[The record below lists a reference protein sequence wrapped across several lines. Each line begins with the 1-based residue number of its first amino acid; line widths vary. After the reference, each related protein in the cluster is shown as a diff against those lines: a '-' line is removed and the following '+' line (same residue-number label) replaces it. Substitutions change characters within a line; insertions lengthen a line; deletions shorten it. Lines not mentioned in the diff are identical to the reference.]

1 MSGVDELR
9 SWAKANGLKP
19 QTIEKLL
26 SEDLDSID
34 SLKVIDKENVSELGL
49 SFGQRHQ
56 LLQAV
61 GDLRGKPPQTKAQRK
76 DDSKL
81 GPCPSNHGRA
91 RTRESTQHV
100 STPGAAKGLTWQPP
114 FTFNTKAHGANIII
128 EYGNDVAR
136 SKNSASDGIV
146 FSDRPIAV
154 EEIVHLLIV
163 FAKKKFVE
171 GGKTMSVGFTNQ
183 EPNEISKKALPSHC
197 HPNLSQRSGFWL
209 NPIPEKFVRQG
220 NVVSFWT
227 TPKGHVLY
235 AINGRHKGLLF
246 SGVDTGSSLWATIE
260 ILGRALGV
268 QIVGEETACVVRY
281 RCFERNDRAKVITDV
296 EVSEGIMKDEGI
308 RNVTG
313 ATEKEMWQEFSAEGA
328 EGLVT
333 EVDDDGHVRVRLE
346 KRMEKGLLGQQIKA
360 INGVGFPRSVVSL
373 VEQDDIRVGD
383 IVRVVNDS
391 GLMEMSEDTIIGFG
405 HLIGSVVGKLGVV
418 IKPMLYPESSFVVRV
433 GQHNGVF
440 RKTDL
445 VVTENRGS
453 TLRGPFEGLCQ
464 EGLHLFD
471 KDVSRICV
479 DCWKCTENGE
489 NCQMKMQMT
498 HSPGRIC
505 GCKEGNSGCV
515 ACGRC
520 YSCAKKTGQTTTTN
534 VGRTLGLMN
543 SLMELFSDVTEFQ
556 TSDSDQSENMSHGLA
571 VGDHV
576 RVNVT
581 EKELEKLQFQHGG
594 YIPDMKKCIGQVG
607 RVKRLITLSQHDMV
621 MVAFSDGSQWCFNP
635 KAFEKVCFD
644 GKVFKEGDIVRFS
657 DDVEK
662 LKTLQEGHG
671 GWNDGMNLVAGK
683 TGTVKK
689 VLLDNDLLIAAIGTS
704 FRWNPLAVEM
714 SEDPEVK
721 NKVTDRHGISIAV
734 NDVVKVDVEPHQLD
748 SLKHYPKGHLDS
760 IGEEM
765 NAPGVVREIDHDGDL
780 LVHYSSGQRLYL
792 RTELVSKQVEMDASE
807 VDTTAV
813 IEVDDLVLIDSDC
826 DKVEA
831 VQTENKMWHPK
842 MKYTAGK
849 VGQVRA
855 VKPMGVFKVDVGGKT
870 WTFAASLIV
879 KADRSEMTKIT
890 GRQPTPSLETS
901 AENMEVYAAFAR
913 GDRVQIGVDPQTL
926 RNLQEGHGGYSTQM
940 EQSIGSNGSIMYIDD
955 DGDTWVN
962 FPVYSA
968 GFNTKALVKVPVPDE
983 ERDRLAVGDFVKI
996 CEDKHAVMTRQEG
1009 HGGWNE
1015 DMEMA
1020 LGKVGRIDNID
1031 RDGDIV
1037 VKAVGRKWI
1046 FNPDNLAH
1054 VSLQGDGQLPWNQAD
1069 ICAPGRHTW
1078 KTGKCMVCV
1087 TCEQCTD
1094 YGPLSPHNSNP
1105 LKRPGSV
1112 CDCGG
1117 SDVGCVDCG
1126 KCRSCTNECPDRGDR
1141 DVDLEIA
1148 AKMSSMKDRLDH
1160 LHDAFGGMT
1169 ATFNLA
1175 TDDTAEEVFGFGKGD
1190 VVRVKV
1196 TKEELEKLQTEKH
1209 GGYNPRQG
1217 EMVGATGR
1225 VVGFLT
1231 GSAIVAF
1238 PNAMHCLNPAALEK
1252 CAEKEGTKFSKGDF
1266 VRVCEDFDKLKQ
1278 LQELPGRGGFTPDME
1293 AVVGKTGKVTR
1304 EALNGNI
1311 HVNMWNRTWCIHP
1324 AALSKISVP
1333 CKAEAPNGDVCEG
1346 AISPFQPEDVVQ
1358 VVGSEETL
1366 RKQQS
1371 CHGGFTGE
1379 MAGIVG
1385 EHGIVRGVDLDGD
1398 VTVSFADGRRWRLN
1412 PLNLTKVDPKTVVP
1426 IDMRAEIV
1434 VRDLVRIDDDEDKA
1448 KRLQEGKGNIGWNIN
1463 MQNTLGEVGRVV
1475 YISPFNDIFR
1485 VRIGG
1490 HAWLYRREM
1499 LKKVTLEDLELEY
1512 SKDDGTMAKR
1522 HYRTDL
1528 TRGDHV
1534 RIPESVDTVTLK
1546 EKQKGHGGY
1555 ANGMEESRKEIG
1567 VVQSIDDD
1575 GDVHVLYPEGL
1586 RLCLHP
1592 EVIAKVDKTGDLLVG
1607 DLVKISS
1614 DEDKVKEEQK
1624 GHGEWVD
1631 DMKSSLDHTGRVVKI
1646 LPSQDVR
1653 VKIKGRTWT
1662 YNRTVLLKIESPGLT
1677 EWGEASICATGK
1689 HDWSSGL
1696 CLVCTK
1702 CGECTEYGE
1711 LCPAKGTRSND
1722 PGRVCGCGKGSA
1734 GCDDC
1739 GWCKRCAGERKK
1751 LPDDDDS
1758 DSDSDSDIDIEKIL
1772 SQHRSRIGLAEILQ
1786 ACTVQ
1791 PIARFL
1797 DALTDS
1803 QQTKDEPSS
1812 KGVEIVELPKEED
1825 RNKLFESEILPKI
1838 RNAVKGLEPKPDTA
1852 AIASVLNDL
1861 ETDVMTPFK
1870 VYDRKSERILLGD
1883 TMSSGAL
1890 DAAKQ
1895 LTTYLNFL
1903 QAETHTDDKSRAQY
1917 ACIQVI
1923 RNICQQASA
1932 ISLQFCRQLGK
1943 TGMLSTLVSDLSL
1956 QPGYLPAKAFTY
1968 ILTSAIAILRSCARV
1983 SDNHPYLREAKI
1995 EDRLRK
2001 LVHFND
2007 PVIVCS
2013 ATLILGHII
2022 RDPGDECLRLTQQIT
2037 SYMARCMRDS
2047 LDSRENDQEEKLD
2060 PGSFLSLD
2068 IAMGIS
2074 ALACRDDNR
2083 RSFLR
2088 NGFIPLLKRLI
2099 TVGNDLEKVHAA
2111 KALYVLA
2118 NSEKTQQGMSENE
2131 DLKKLLTKVARDDE
2145 DGEVKAAASD
2155 ALTMIQYGPEGHYE
2169 YDVFVSFSSLDRYWV
2184 EYHLRPLL
2192 EKNMELSVCLYYR
2205 DFLPGDSIQDSVIR
2219 AIKNSRRVILVVTTH
2234 FIRSEWCKDEM
2245 RKALDKVMREGDCLI
2260 PILLDN
2266 CNIPDKLQDI
2276 VYLDCSANYGS
2287 LDEGM
2292 VEKLAKK
2299 LKPKRKR

>member
-91 RTRESTQHV
+91 RTRESTQH
-100 STPGAAKGLTWQPP
+100 
-114 FTFNTKAHGANIII
+114 
-128 EYGNDVAR
+128 
-136 SKNSASDGIV
+136 
-146 FSDRPIAV
+146 
-154 EEIVHLLIV
+154 
-163 FAKKKFVE
+163 
-171 GGKTMSVGFTNQ
+171 
-183 EPNEISKKALPSHC
+183 
-197 HPNLSQRSGFWL
+197 
-209 NPIPEKFVRQG
+209 
-220 NVVSFWT
+220 
-227 TPKGHVLY
+227 
-235 AINGRHKGLLF
+235 
-246 SGVDTGSSLWATIE
+246 
-260 ILGRALGV
+260 
-268 QIVGEETACVVRY
+268 GEETACVVRY

-296 EVSEGIMKDEGI
+296 DVSEGIMKDEGI

-333 EVDDDGHVRVRLE
+333 EVDDDGHVRLRLE

-445 VVTENRGS
+445 VVTENR
-453 TLRGPFEGLCQ
+453 
-464 EGLHLFD
+464 
-471 KDVSRICV
+471 
-479 DCWKCTENGE
+479 
-489 NCQMKMQMT
+489 
-498 HSPGRIC
+498 
-505 GCKEGNSGCV
+505 
-515 ACGRC
+515 
-520 YSCAKKTGQTTTTN
+520 
-534 VGRTLGLMN
+534 
-543 SLMELFSDVTEFQ
+543 DVTEFQ

-594 YIPDMKKCIGQVG
+594 YIPDMK
-607 RVKRLITLSQHDMV
+607 
-621 MVAFSDGSQWCFNP
+621 

-826 DKVEA
+826 DK
-831 VQTENKMWHPK
+831 
-842 MKYTAGK
+842 TAGK

-855 VKPMGVFKVDVGGKT
+855 VRPMGVFKVDVGGKT

-940 EQSIGSNGSIMYIDD
+940 EQSIGSNGSIMHIDD

-1054 VSLQGDGQLPWNQAD
+1054 VSLQELATYVGNCFRLVGKAKALSSECFTHPDLQAMVNCLGIRLISVLLGDIL
-1069 ICAPGRHTW
+1069 
-1078 KTGKCMVCV
+1078 GK
-1087 TCEQCTD
+1087 Q
-1094 YGPLSPHNSNP
+1094 
-1105 LKRPGSV
+1105 GSACV

-1311 HVNMWNRTWCIHP
+1311 HVNMWSRTWCIHP

-1346 AISPFQPEDVVQ
+1346 TISPFQPEDVVQ

-1412 PLNLTKVDPKTVVP
+1412 PLSLTKVDPKTVVP

-1448 KRLQEGKGNIGWNIN
+1448 KRLQGGKGNIGWNSN
-1463 MQNTLGEVGRVV
+1463 MQNVLVNMH
-1475 YISPFNDIFR
+1475 YQ
-1485 VRIGG
+1485 
-1490 HAWLYRREM
+1490 
-1499 LKKVTLEDLELEY
+1499 EL
-1512 SKDDGTMAKR
+1512 
-1522 HYRTDL
+1522 
-1528 TRGDHV
+1528 
-1534 RIPESVDTVTLK
+1534 
-1546 EKQKGHGGY
+1546 
-1555 ANGMEESRKEIG
+1555 
-1567 VVQSIDDD
+1567 
-1575 GDVHVLYPEGL
+1575 
-1586 RLCLHP
+1586 
-1592 EVIAKVDKTGDLLVG
+1592 
-1607 DLVKISS
+1607 
-1614 DEDKVKEEQK
+1614 
-1624 GHGEWVD
+1624 
-1631 DMKSSLDHTGRVVKI
+1631 
-1646 LPSQDVR
+1646 
-1653 VKIKGRTWT
+1653 
-1662 YNRTVLLKIESPGLT
+1662 
-1677 EWGEASICATGK
+1677 
-1689 HDWSSGL
+1689 
-1696 CLVCTK
+1696 
-1702 CGECTEYGE
+1702 
-1711 LCPAKGTRSND
+1711 
-1722 PGRVCGCGKGSA
+1722 
-1734 GCDDC
+1734 
-1739 GWCKRCAGERKK
+1739 
-1751 LPDDDDS
+1751 DS
-1758 DSDSDSDIDIEKIL
+1758 
-1772 SQHRSRIGLAEILQ
+1772 
-1786 ACTVQ
+1786 
-1791 PIARFL
+1791 
-1797 DALTDS
+1797 
-1803 QQTKDEPSS
+1803 
-1812 KGVEIVELPKEED
+1812 
-1825 RNKLFESEILPKI
+1825 
-1838 RNAVKGLEPKPDTA
+1838 
-1852 AIASVLNDL
+1852 
-1861 ETDVMTPFK
+1861 
-1870 VYDRKSERILLGD
+1870 
-1883 TMSSGAL
+1883 
-1890 DAAKQ
+1890 
-1895 LTTYLNFL
+1895 
-1903 QAETHTDDKSRAQY
+1903 
-1917 ACIQVI
+1917 
-1923 RNICQQASA
+1923 
-1932 ISLQFCRQLGK
+1932 
-1943 TGMLSTLVSDLSL
+1943 
-1956 QPGYLPAKAFTY
+1956 GYL
-1968 ILTSAIAILRSCARV
+1968 L
-1983 SDNHPYLREAKI
+1983 
-1995 EDRLRK
+1995 
-2001 LVHFND
+2001 
-2007 PVIVCS
+2007 
-2013 ATLILGHII
+2013 
-2022 RDPGDECLRLTQQIT
+2022 
-2037 SYMARCMRDS
+2037 
-2047 LDSRENDQEEKLD
+2047 
-2060 PGSFLSLD
+2060 
-2068 IAMGIS
+2068 
-2074 ALACRDDNR
+2074 
-2083 RSFLR
+2083 
-2088 NGFIPLLKRLI
+2088 
-2099 TVGNDLEKVHAA
+2099 
-2111 KALYVLA
+2111 
-2118 NSEKTQQGMSENE
+2118 
-2131 DLKKLLTKVARDDE
+2131 
-2145 DGEVKAAASD
+2145 
-2155 ALTMIQYGPEGHYE
+2155 
-2169 YDVFVSFSSLDRYWV
+2169 
-2184 EYHLRPLL
+2184 
-2192 EKNMELSVCLYYR
+2192 
-2205 DFLPGDSIQDSVIR
+2205 
-2219 AIKNSRRVILVVTTH
+2219 
-2234 FIRSEWCKDEM
+2234 
-2245 RKALDKVMREGDCLI
+2245 
-2260 PILLDN
+2260 
-2266 CNIPDKLQDI
+2266 
-2276 VYLDCSANYGS
+2276 
-2287 LDEGM
+2287 
-2292 VEKLAKK
+2292 
-2299 LKPKRKR
+2299 